1 MAGRYLTLL
10 PVNNENEMVRKLLFF
25 LLILLYGLSLQAQ
38 SGLNSK
44 KSPVTWN
51 GYSQVRFSGNFD
63 DKDSFSIRRLKFWI
77 QSSPTFIN
85 NWGFKIQTTFSGN
98 QNEKFNLQD
107 VMVYYKKDP
116 IQIKIGQFV
125 PQFSLLRF
133 QPDYTIP
140 VVERADVI
148 NVLIPDGTLGG
159 RDLGVE
165 ANFAPAGSKWHMW
178 LGAFNGYGIKD
189 YRINNSGF
197 LLTHKTAFNLFRSHL
212 YAGYSIM
219 YRKTNMLQFAGILPD
234 SVHYTGNDYRYNIFA
249 LISLKGLQLQAEY
262 IRADLGG
269 KKSDGW
275 YLMAWANLGK
285 NQLVASW
292 DNYNDLI
299 LNTKDTHT
307 LHVGYNYLAKGDK
320 LKFMIDNR
328 FVEYSKQLRDY
339 FLTLQVQLF
348 FM

>member
-1 MAGRYLTLL
+1 
-10 PVNNENEMVRKLLFF
+10 MVRNLLLL
-25 LLILLYGLSLQAQ
+25 LLILLSGLSLQAQ
-38 SGLNSK
+38 SCLNSQ
-44 KSPVTWN
+44 KSPVTLN

-63 DKDSFSIRRLKFWI
+63 DKDSFSIRRLKFWV
-77 QSSPTFIN
+77 QSSPSLIN
-85 NWGFKIQTTFSGN
+85 NWGFKIQTTFSSN
-98 QNEKFNLQD
+98 QNEKFFLQD
-107 VMVYYKKDP
+107 VMVHYKKGP
-116 IQIKIGQFV
+116 IQIKMGQFV

-133 QPDYTIP
+133 QPDYNIP

-165 ANFAPAGSKWHMW
+165 ANYGPAGSNWHVW
-178 LGAFNGYGIKD
+178 LGAFNGYGIKE
-189 YRINNSGF
+189 YRINNSGL
-197 LLTHKTAFNLFRSHL
+197 LLTHKTAFNLLSNHL

-219 YRKTNMLQFAGILPD
+219 YRKTDMLQLTGILPD
-234 SVHYTGNDYRYNIFA
+234 SVQYTGNDYRYNLFA
-249 LISLKGLQLQAEY
+249 LISLKGLQMQAEY
-262 IRADLGG
+262 IKADLGG
-269 KKSDGW
+269 KETDGW

-285 NQLVASW
+285 SQLVASW

-299 LNTKDTHT
+299 MSTENTHT

-328 FVEYSKQLRDY
+328 FMEYSNQLRDY